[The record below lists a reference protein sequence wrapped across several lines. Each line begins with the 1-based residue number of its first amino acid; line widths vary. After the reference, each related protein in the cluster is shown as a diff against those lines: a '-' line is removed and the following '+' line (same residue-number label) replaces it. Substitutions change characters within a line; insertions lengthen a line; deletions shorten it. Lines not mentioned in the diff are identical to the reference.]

1 MMSLKFL
8 ILEDSV
14 LDAELITALLAESEI
29 ECELIQVK
37 TRSEF
42 QAALER
48 GGFDLIL
55 SDYSLPGFDGISALV
70 MARQLCPDV
79 PFIFVTAT
87 MGEEVAIETL
97 KGGATDYV
105 LKQRLERL
113 IPAVERSLR
122 EAAERRARVI
132 AEAELNRREEEF
144 RALVEN
150 SPDIIARFD
159 RDLRHLYVNPVI
171 EQATGKPPEMYVGKT
186 HAEVGVPA
194 EICTLWQSS
203 LRQVFVTQKEE
214 FFEYDFPAPNDAV
227 GGTLFEHPS
236 LRHRQGRTQTPSDH
250 RIRYYQTR
258 VVPEFNPDGS
268 VQTLLAITRDITQS
282 KLAEQA
288 LRAREDQ
295 LRQQAEELKRANQ
308 VKDEFLA
315 VLSHE
320 LRSPLNAI
328 LGWAKLLRT
337 RKFSP
342 EIFNRAL
349 ETIERNAQLQT
360 RLIEDLLDISRII
373 RGKLTLNPQP
383 VNLETVIT
391 NALET
396 VGLSAQTKCIELV
409 FEGAGSREQG
419 VGEESRGAEA
429 AEGQRGRGAT
439 TNYQLPTTNYQ
450 LPIVLGDPSRLQQ
463 IVWNLLS
470 NAIKF
475 TPSGG
480 RVTVKLQLSNR
491 EQGATTNSKFK
502 IQNSKLDCAP
512 RNTLLSS
519 TVNCQPTTNYQL
531 PTTNY
536 AQITVT
542 DTGIGISAEFLPHI
556 FDYFRQADASIT
568 RSYGGLGLG
577 LAIVR
582 HLVELHGGTV
592 CAESLGVGQGAT
604 FRVMLPLLE
613 TAEFGIRN
621 PEFGI
626 NDTQLP
632 CTGAQPCA
640 STDSRLNNIRV
651 LVVEDDRDTQ
661 EFLALTL
668 EEYGAQL
675 IVVDSAVAAL
685 EALEKSLPDI
695 LVSDIGMPA
704 TDGYTF
710 IQKVRALPPEQGGQ
724 IPAIALTAY
733 AREQDRDRAIAA
745 GFQIHLAKPVVS
757 DELVEAIGQL
767 IS

>member
-1 MMSLKFL
+1 MSLKFL
-8 ILEDSV
+8 ILEDSI

-29 ECELIQVK
+29 ECESIQVK

-42 QAALER
+42 QVALER

-122 EAAERRARVI
+122 EAAERRARVV

-159 RDLRHLYVNPVI
+159 RDLRHLYVNPVVA
-171 EQATGKPPEMYVGKT
+171 QATGKPPEMYVGKT
-186 HAEVGVPA
+186 HAEVGVSP

-203 LRQVFVTQKEE
+203 LRQVFATQKED
-214 FFEYDFPAPNDAV
+214 FFEYDFPAPGN
-227 GGTLFEHPS
+227 G
-236 LRHRQGRTQTPSDH
+236 
-250 RIRYYQTR
+250 IRYYQTR

-288 LRAREDQ
+288 LRAREAQ
-295 LRQQAEELKRANQ
+295 LQQQAEELKRANQ

-383 VNLETVIT
+383 INLETVIT

-409 FEGAGSREQG
+409 FEGAGSRESG
-419 VGEESRGAEA
+419 VGSREERQG
-429 AEGQRGRGAT
+429 GQGGQGSNSSHQPLAT
-439 TNYQLPTTNYQ
+439 SHSQLPTTNNQ
-450 LPIVLGDPSRLQQ
+450 QPIVLGDPSRLQQ

-480 RVTVKLQLSNR
+480 RVEVKLQLSTVAPTTTIR
-491 EQGATTNSKFK
+491 EQGTWECREQGEEGRGAEK
-502 IQNSKLDCAP
+502 QQL
-512 RNTLLSS
+512 S
-519 TVNCQPTTNYQL
+519 TVNCQPSQSLALASTIDNQQ

-536 AQITVT
+536 AQIAVT

-613 TAEFGIRN
+613 NSEFGIRN
-621 PEFGI
+621 SEFGM
-626 NDTQLP
+626 NHTRTGGFGNPPLP
-632 CTGAQPCA
+632 IP
-640 STDSRLNNIRV
+640 DSRLNNIRV
-651 LVVEDDRDTQ
+651 LVVEDDRDTR

-668 EEYGAQL
+668 EEYGAQS

-710 IQKVRALPPEQGGQ
+710 IQKVRTLPPEQGGK

-767 IS
+767 ISDQ

>member
-1 MMSLKFL
+1 MSLKFL

-29 ECELIQVK
+29 ECELIPVK

-42 QAALER
+42 QTALER
-48 GGFDLIL
+48 GRFDLIL
-55 SDYSLPGFDGISALV
+55 SDYSLPGFDGISALD
-70 MARQLCPDV
+70 MAQQVCPDV

-113 IPAVERSLR
+113 VPAVRRSLR
-122 EAAERRARVI
+122 EAEERRARVV

-159 RDLRHLYVNPVI
+159 RDLRHLYVNPVV
-171 EQATGKPPEMYVGKT
+171 ERATGRQPEAYVGKT
-186 HAEVGVPA
+186 HAEMGVPT
-194 EICTLWQSS
+194 EICTLWQSN
-203 LRQVFVTQKEE
+203 LRQVFASQQEC
-214 FFEYDFPAPNDAV
+214 FFEYEFPAPDN
-227 GGTLFEHPS
+227 
-236 LRHRQGRTQTPSDH
+236 

-258 VVPEFNPDGS
+258 VVPEFNLDGS

-288 LRAREDQ
+288 LRAREAQ
-295 LRQQAEELKRANQ
+295 LRQQAEELKQANQ

-328 LGWAKLLRT
+328 LGWSKLLRT
-337 RKFSP
+337 RKFSVDT
-342 EIFNRAL
+342 FNRAL

-396 VGLSAQTKCIELV
+396 VCLSAQTKEIELV
-409 FEGAGSREQG
+409 FEEAGKKRA
-419 VGEESRGAEA
+419 EEAEVAGGAEG
-429 AEGQRGRGAT
+429 ELLSKIQ
-439 TNYQLPTTNYQ
+439 NPKSKIQNFPIPNSPLPT
-450 LPIVLGDPSRLQQ
+450 PVVLGDPSRLQQ

-480 RVTVKLQLSNR
+480 RVEVQLSKVIGEESGVR
-491 EQGATTNSKFK
+491 SQESGANHHS
-502 IQNSKLDCAP
+502 P
-512 RNTLLSS
+512 LS
-519 TVNCQPTTNYQL
+519 Y
-531 PTTNY
+531 Y
-536 AQITVT
+536 AQITVK
-542 DTGIGISAEFLPHI
+542 DTGIGISPEFLPYI

-582 HLVELHGGTV
+582 HLVELHGGIV
-592 CAESLGVGQGAT
+592 QAESPGLQQGAT
-604 FRVMLPLLE
+604 FKVLLPLLE
-613 TAEFGIRN
+613 MAGGRELRELRDLREQF
-621 PEFGI
+621 
-626 NDTQLP
+626 
-632 CTGAQPCA
+632 
-640 STDSRLNNIRV
+640 STDSRLPTPDSPLTNVRI
-651 LVVEDDRDTQ
+651 LLLEDDRDTR

-668 EEYGAQL
+668 EEYGAQPTT
-675 IVVDSAVAAL
+675 IDSVAA
-685 EALEKSLPDI
+685 ALDALGKSLPDI
-695 LVSDIGMPA
+695 LISDIGMPEA
-704 TDGYTF
+704 DGYTF

-724 IPAIALTAY
+724 LPAIALTAY

-745 GFQIHLAKPVVS
+745 GFQMHLAKPILP
-757 DELVEAIGQL
+757 DELVEAIVQL
-767 IS
+767 VSE

>member
-8 ILEDSV
+8 ILEDSI

-29 ECELIQVK
+29 ECESIQVK

-122 EAAERRARVI
+122 EAAERRARVV

-159 RDLRHLYVNPVI
+159 RDLRHLYVNPVV
-171 EQATGKPPEMYVGKT
+171 EQATGLPPETYVGKT
-186 HAEVGVPA
+186 HAEVGVSV

-203 LRQVFVTQKEE
+203 LRQVFATQQAD
-214 FFEYDFPAPNDAV
+214 FFEYDFPAPGN
-227 GGTLFEHPS
+227 G
-236 LRHRQGRTQTPSDH
+236 
-250 RIRYYQTR
+250 IRYYQTR

-288 LRAREDQ
+288 LRAREAQ

-337 RKFSP
+337 RKFSS

-391 NALET
+391 SVLET
-396 VGLSAQTKCIELV
+396 VCLSAQTKCIELV
-409 FEGAGSREQG
+409 FEGAGSASVQG
-419 VGEESRGAEA
+419 VWSREERQG
-429 AEGQRGRGAT
+429 GQGGQGSNSNHEPPAT
-439 TNYQLPTTNYQ
+439 SHSQLPTTNYQ
-450 LPIVLGDPSRLQQ
+450 LPIVLGDSSRLQQ

-480 RVTVKLQLSNR
+480 RVTVELQLSNR
-491 EQGATTNSKFK
+491 EQGAGSREQGAKGQRGRGVEETRSNNC
-502 IQNSKLDCAP
+502 Q
-512 RNTLLSS
+512 LSS
-519 TVNCQPTTNYQL
+519 RSVAPAFTVNCQPTTNY
-531 PTTNY
+531 
-536 AQITVT
+536 AQIVVT

-621 PEFGI
+621 TPTLKQATEFGI
-626 NDTQLP
+626 HNTQLP

-640 STDSRLNNIRV
+640 PTDSQLNNIRV
-651 LVVEDDRDTQ
+651 LVVEDDRDMR

-710 IQKVRALPPEQGGQ
+710 IQKVRALPPEQGGK

-745 GFQIHLAKPVVS
+745 GFQIHLAKPVVP

-767 IS
+767 ISA

>member
-8 ILEDSV
+8 ILEDSL

-42 QAALER
+42 QTALER
-48 GGFDLIL
+48 GGLDLIL
-55 SDYSLPGFDGISALV
+55 SDYSLPGFDGISALGI
-70 MARQLCPDV
+70 ARQLCPDV

-97 KGGATDYV
+97 KEGATDYV

-113 IPAVERSLR
+113 IPAIQRSLR
-122 EAAERRARVI
+122 EAAERRARVV

-159 RDLRHLYVNPVI
+159 RDLRHLYVNPVV
-171 EQATGKPPEMYVGKT
+171 EQATGKPAEMYVGKT
-186 HAEVGVPA
+186 HAEMGVRA
-194 EICTLWQSS
+194 EICTLWQSR
-203 LRQVFVTQKEE
+203 LRQVFATQQEG
-214 FFEYDFPAPNDAV
+214 FFEFDFPTPGDAV
-227 GGTLFEHPS
+227 GS
-236 LRHRQGRTQTPSDH
+236 SRSDH
-250 RIRYYQTR
+250 RVRYYQTR
-258 VVPEFNPDGS
+258 VVPEFNLDGS

-282 KLAEQA
+282 KLAEQE
-288 LRAREDQ
+288 LRAREAQ

-328 LGWAKLLRT
+328 LGWSKLLRT
-337 RKFSP
+337 RQFSP
-342 EIFNRAL
+342 DTLNRAL

-396 VGLSAQTKCIELV
+396 VYLSAQTKCIDLI
-409 FEGAGSREQG
+409 FEGVGSGRVG
-419 VGEESRGAEA
+419 VGGQGSRGAE
-429 AEGQRGRGAT
+429 GQRSRGAEEEELSSRSVAPAFT
-439 TNYQLPTTNYQ
+439 ANCQLSTNNQLPV
-450 LPIVLGDPSRLQQ
+450 VLGDPNRLQQ
-463 IVWNLLS
+463 VVWNLLS

-480 RVTVKLQLSNR
+480 RVEVQLSMMTDN
-491 EQGATTNSKFK
+491 GNAH
-502 IQNSKLDCAP
+502 
-512 RNTLLSS
+512 
-519 TVNCQPTTNYQL
+519 

-536 AQITVT
+536 AQITVK
-542 DTGIGISAEFLPHI
+542 DTGIGISPEFLPYI

-592 CAESLGVGQGAT
+592 CAESLEVGQGAI

-613 TAEFGIRN
+613 TKAELGIV
-621 PEFGI
+621 
-626 NDTQLP
+626 T
-632 CTGAQPCA
+632 
-640 STDSRLNNIRV
+640 
-651 LVVEDDRDTQ
+651 
-661 EFLALTL
+661 
-668 EEYGAQL
+668 
-675 IVVDSAVAAL
+675 
-685 EALEKSLPDI
+685 
-695 LVSDIGMPA
+695 SD
-704 TDGYTF
+704 
-710 IQKVRALPPEQGGQ
+710 Q
-724 IPAIALTAY
+724 
-733 AREQDRDRAIAA
+733 
-745 GFQIHLAKPVVS
+745 
-757 DELVEAIGQL
+757 
-767 IS
+767 

>member
-8 ILEDSV
+8 ILEDSI

-29 ECELIQVK
+29 ECESIQVK

-122 EAAERRARVI
+122 EAAERRARVV

-159 RDLRHLYVNPVI
+159 RDLRHLYVNPVV
-171 EQATGKPPEMYVGKT
+171 EKATGKPPEMYVGKT

-203 LRQVFVTQKEE
+203 LRQVFATQKED
-214 FFEYDFPAPNDAV
+214 FFEYDFPAPGN
-227 GGTLFEHPS
+227 G
-236 LRHRQGRTQTPSDH
+236 
-250 RIRYYQTR
+250 IRYYQTR
-258 VVPEFNPDGS
+258 VVPEFNPDSS

-288 LRAREDQ
+288 LRAREAQ
-295 LRQQAEELKRANQ
+295 LQQQAEELKRANQ

-409 FEGAGSREQG
+409 FEGAGSRESG
-419 VGEESRGAEA
+419 VGSREERQG
-429 AEGQRGRGAT
+429 GQGGQGGQGSNSSHQPLAT
-439 TNYQLPTTNYQ
+439 SHSQLPITNYQ

-475 TPSGG
+475 TPAGG
-480 RVTVKLQLSNR
+480 RVEVKLQLSNR
-491 EQGATTNSKFK
+491 EQGAGTSWEQGVERATTNSKFK

-519 TVNCQPTTNYQL
+519 TINQQL
-531 PTTNY
+531 TTNY
-536 AQITVT
+536 AQIAVT

-613 TAEFGIRN
+613 NSEFGIRN
-621 PEFGI
+621 SEFGI
-626 NDTQLP
+626 NHTRTGGFGNPPLP
-632 CTGAQPCA
+632 IP
-640 STDSRLNNIRV
+640 DSRLNNIRV
-651 LVVEDDRDTQ
+651 LIVEDDRDTR

-685 EALEKSLPDI
+685 EALEKSLPDV

-710 IQKVRALPPEQGGQ
+710 IQKVRALPPEQGGK

-745 GFQIHLAKPVVS
+745 GFQIHLTKPVVS

>member
-8 ILEDSV
+8 ILEDSI

-29 ECELIQVK
+29 ECESIQVK

-42 QAALER
+42 QVALER

-122 EAAERRARVI
+122 EAAERRARVV

-159 RDLRHLYVNPVI
+159 RDLRHLYVNPVVA
-171 EQATGKPPEMYVGKT
+171 QATGKPPEMYVGKT
-186 HAEVGVPA
+186 HAEVGVSP

-203 LRQVFVTQKEE
+203 LRQVFATQKED
-214 FFEYDFPAPNDAV
+214 FFEYDFPA
-227 GGTLFEHPS
+227 
-236 LRHRQGRTQTPSDH
+236 QGNG
-250 RIRYYQTR
+250 IRYYQTR

-288 LRAREDQ
+288 LRAREAQ
-295 LRQQAEELKRANQ
+295 LQQQAEELKRANQ

-383 VNLETVIT
+383 INLETVIT

-409 FEGAGSREQG
+409 FEGAGSRESG
-419 VGEESRGAEA
+419 VGSREERQG
-429 AEGQRGRGAT
+429 GQGGQGGQGSNSSHQPLAT
-439 TNYQLPTTNYQ
+439 SHSQLPTTNYQ
-450 LPIVLGDPSRLQQ
+450 QPIVLGDPSRLQQ

-480 RVTVKLQLSNR
+480 RVEVKLQLSTVAPTTTIR
-491 EQGATTNSKFK
+491 EQGTWECREQGEEGRGAEK
-502 IQNSKLDCAP
+502 QQL
-512 RNTLLSS
+512 S
-519 TVNCQPTTNYQL
+519 TVNCQPSQSLALASTIDNQQ

-536 AQITVT
+536 AQIAVT

-613 TAEFGIRN
+613 TVEFGIQN
-621 PEFGI
+621 SEFGI

-640 STDSRLNNIRV
+640 RTDSRLNNIQV
-651 LVVEDDRDTQ
+651 LVVEDDRDTR

-668 EEYGAQL
+668 EEYGAQS

-710 IQKVRALPPEQGGQ
+710 IQKVRTLPPEQGGK

-767 IS
+767 ISDQ

>member
-14 LDAELITALLAESEI
+14 LDAELIAALLAESEM

-42 QAALER
+42 QTSLER

-55 SDYSLPGFDGISALV
+55 SDYSLPGFDGISALG
-70 MARQLCPDV
+70 MARQLCPNV

-122 EAAERRARVI
+122 EAAERRARVV

-159 RDLRHLYVNPVI
+159 RDLRHLYVNPVV
-171 EQATGKPPEMYVGKT
+171 ERATGRRPETYVGKT
-186 HAEVGVPA
+186 HAEMGVRA
-194 EICTLWQSS
+194 EICALWQSKM
-203 LRQVFVTQKEE
+203 RQVFETQQER
-214 FFEYDFPAPNDAV
+214 FFEYEFPAPDK
-227 GGTLFEHPS
+227 
-236 LRHRQGRTQTPSDH
+236 

-258 VVPEFNPDGS
+258 VVPEFSLDGS
-268 VQTLLAITRDITQS
+268 VQTLLAITRDITQF

-288 LRAREDQ
+288 LMAREAQ
-295 LRQQAEELKRANQ
+295 LQQQAEELQRANQ
-308 VKDEFLA
+308 LKDEFLA

-328 LGWAKLLRT
+328 LGWSKLLRT

-342 EIFNRAL
+342 DTFNRAL

-391 NALET
+391 SALET
-396 VGLSAQTKCIELV
+396 VYLSAQTKCIDLI
-409 FEGAGSREQG
+409 FEGVGSRESG
-419 VGEESRGAEA
+419 VGEQGNRRDKEAE
-429 AEGQRGRGAT
+429 E
-439 TNYQLPTTNYQ
+439 NKSQLSIIHYP
-450 LPIVLGDPSRLQQ
+450 LPVVLGDPSRLQQ

-480 RVTVKLQLSNR
+480 RVEVQLSR
-491 EQGATTNSKFK
+491 VIDEKSEV
-502 IQNSKLDCAP
+502 SYHAP
-512 RNTLLSS
+512 L
-519 TVNCQPTTNYQL
+519 
-531 PTTNY
+531 TNY
-536 AQITVT
+536 AQITVK

-604 FRVMLPLLE
+604 FRVMLPLLSPA
-613 TAEFGIRN
+613 AEFGTQN
-621 PEFGI
+621 TPAGKQATECGI
-626 NDTQLP
+626 NRTRLP
-632 CTGAQPCA
+632 TP
-640 STDSRLNNIRV
+640 DSRLPTPDSHLKNVQV
-651 LVVEDDRDTQ
+651 LVVEDDRDTRD
-661 EFLALTL
+661 FLALTL
-668 EEYGAQL
+668 EEYGAQPTT
-675 IVVDSAVAAL
+675 VDSVAAAL
-685 EALEKSLPDI
+685 ETLEKSPPDI
-695 LVSDIGMPA
+695 LVSDIGMPEA
-704 TDGYTF
+704 DGYSF
-710 IQKVRALPPEQGGQ
+710 IQQVRTLPPERGGR

-745 GFQIHLAKPVVS
+745 GFQIHLAKPVVP
-757 DELVEAIGQL
+757 DELVEAIVQL
-767 IS
+767 ISDQ

>member
-1 MMSLKFL
+1 MSLKFL

-29 ECELIQVK
+29 ECELIPVK

-42 QAALER
+42 QTALER
-48 GGFDLIL
+48 GRFDLIL
-55 SDYSLPGFDGISALV
+55 SDYSLPGFDGISALD
-70 MARQLCPDV
+70 MAQQVCPDV

-113 IPAVERSLR
+113 VPAIRRSLR
-122 EAAERRARVI
+122 EAEERRARVV

-159 RDLRHLYVNPVI
+159 RDLRHLYVNPVV
-171 EQATGKPPEMYVGKT
+171 ERATGRRPETYVGKT
-186 HAEVGVPA
+186 HAEMGVRA
-194 EICTLWQSS
+194 EICALWQSKM
-203 LRQVFVTQKEE
+203 RQVFETQQER
-214 FFEYDFPAPNDAV
+214 FFEYEFPAPDK
-227 GGTLFEHPS
+227 
-236 LRHRQGRTQTPSDH
+236 

-258 VVPEFNPDGS
+258 VVPEFSLDGS
-268 VQTLLAITRDITQS
+268 VQTLLAITRDITQF

-288 LRAREDQ
+288 LMAREAQ
-295 LRQQAEELKRANQ
+295 LQQQAEELQRANQ
-308 VKDEFLA
+308 LKDEFLA

-328 LGWAKLLRT
+328 LGWSKLLRT

-342 EIFNRAL
+342 DTFNRAL

-396 VGLSAQTKCIELV
+396 VCLSAQTKEIELV
-409 FEGAGSREQG
+409 FEGVGS
-419 VGEESRGAEA
+419 GEWGAEGKGDKGDKG
-429 AEGQRGRGAT
+429 AEGQRGRGAEGQRGRGAEGA
-439 TNYQLPTTNYQ
+439 TNYQLP
-450 LPIVLGDPSRLQQ
+450 LVLGDPSRLQQ

-480 RVTVKLQLSNR
+480 RVEVQLSRVTGDGN
-491 EQGATTNSKFK
+491 A
-502 IQNSKLDCAP
+502 
-512 RNTLLSS
+512 
-519 TVNCQPTTNYQL
+519 QPTTNYPL
-531 PTTNY
+531 PITHYPLPITTY
-536 AQITVT
+536 AQITVK
-542 DTGIGISAEFLPHI
+542 DTGIGISPEFLPHI

-582 HLVELHGGTV
+582 HLVELHGGIV
-592 CAESLGVGQGAT
+592 QAESPGLQQGAT
-604 FRVMLPLLE
+604 FKVLLPLLE
-613 TAEFGIRN
+613 MAGEEGAEEQRGRGA
-621 PEFGI
+621 EE
-626 NDTQLP
+626 QLP
-632 CTGAQPCA
+632 IANSPLPSTGAHLCA
-640 STDSRLNNIRV
+640 PTYSQLANVRIL
-651 LVVEDDRDTQ
+651 LLEDDRDTR

-668 EEYGAQL
+668 EEYGAQPTT
-675 IVVDSAVAAL
+675 IDSVAAAL
-685 EALEKSLPDI
+685 EALGKSLPDI
-695 LVSDIGMPA
+695 LISDIGMPEA
-704 TDGYTF
+704 DGYTF

-724 IPAIALTAY
+724 LPAIALTAY

-745 GFQIHLAKPVVS
+745 GFQMHLAKPIVP
-757 DELVEAIGQL
+757 DELVGAIVQL
-767 IS
+767 ISEQ

>member
-8 ILEDSV
+8 ILEDSI

-29 ECELIQVK
+29 ECESIQVK

-42 QAALER
+42 QVALER

-122 EAAERRARVI
+122 EAAERRARVV

-159 RDLRHLYVNPVI
+159 RDLRHLYVNPVVA
-171 EQATGKPPEMYVGKT
+171 QATGKPPEMYVGKT
-186 HAEVGVPA
+186 HAEVGVSA
-194 EICTLWQSS
+194 EVCTLWQSS
-203 LRQVFVTQKEE
+203 LRQVFATQKED
-214 FFEYDFPAPNDAV
+214 FFEYDFPAPGN
-227 GGTLFEHPS
+227 G
-236 LRHRQGRTQTPSDH
+236 
-250 RIRYYQTR
+250 IRYYQTR

-288 LRAREDQ
+288 LRAREAQ
-295 LRQQAEELKRANQ
+295 LQQQAEELKRANQ

-383 VNLETVIT
+383 INLETVIT

-409 FEGAGSREQG
+409 FEGAGSRESG
-419 VGEESRGAEA
+419 VGSREERQG
-429 AEGQRGRGAT
+429 GQGGQGSNSSHQPLAT
-439 TNYQLPTTNYQ
+439 SHSQLPTTNNQ
-450 LPIVLGDPSRLQQ
+450 QPIVLGDPSRLQQ

-480 RVTVKLQLSNR
+480 RVEVKLQLSTVAPTTTIR
-491 EQGATTNSKFK
+491 EQGTWECREQGEEGRGAEK
-502 IQNSKLDCAP
+502 QQL
-512 RNTLLSS
+512 S
-519 TVNCQPTTNYQL
+519 TVNCQPSQSLALASTIDNQQ

-536 AQITVT
+536 AQIAVT

-613 TAEFGIRN
+613 NSEFGIRN
-621 PEFGI
+621 SEFGM
-626 NDTQLP
+626 NHTRTGGFGNPPLP
-632 CTGAQPCA
+632 IP
-640 STDSRLNNIRV
+640 DSRLNNIRV
-651 LVVEDDRDTQ
+651 LVVEDDRDTR

-668 EEYGAQL
+668 EEYGAQS

-710 IQKVRALPPEQGGQ
+710 IQKVRTLPPEQGGK

-767 IS
+767 ISDQ